1 MPGYYAGS
9 DDDDEG
15 LLIPPGSK
23 PYEDSSDDSAS
34 EDSATILESSERRRY
49 EPLSLKI
56 VCTPAQHR
64 SGRGLF
70 DQMKTL
76 WASWVVGIVDE
87 GSAAEE
93 RGFEDGAFRVFFG
106 G

>member
-1 MPGYYAGS
+1 MMPGYYAGEEE
-9 DDDDEG
+9 DEG
-15 LLIPPGSK
+15 LLVPPGSK
-23 PYEDSSDDSAS
+23 PYEDDDS
-34 EDSATILESSERRRY
+34 EDEATILESSERTRY
-49 EPLSLKI
+49 EPLRLKI

-87 GSAAEE
+87 AADAEE
-93 RGFEDGAFRVFFG
+93 EGFTEGAFKVFFG

>member
-1 MPGYYAGS
+1 MPGYYAGEEE
-9 DDDDEG
+9 DEG

-23 PYEDSSDDSAS
+23 PYEDDDSGSDD
-34 EDSATILESSERRRY
+34 EATILESSERIKRY

-76 WASWVVGIVDE
+76 WASWVVGVVEEAAD
-87 GSAAEE
+87 AEE
-93 RGFEDGAFRVFFG
+93 EGFEEGAFRVFFG